1 MKAKFIPISL
11 ILTSLFLILSCHQYD
26 PKEQPVVKVSSG
38 LRPEISWDPPDGWRI
53 EVYKGQFD
61 GDGFNVL
68 WSCSA
73 NRYAN
78 EMNSPVMYGEP
89 PEEGYGK
96 PAPPLEPG
104 EIYTIVVDRHDD
116 KGSGDGFTN
125 TRKRYMGT
133 ITFIAWKINGKIL

>member
-1 MKAKFIPISL
+1 MKTRS
-11 ILTSLFLILSCHQYD
+11 ILTILLIAFSLSIVSCHRYD

-38 LRPEISWDPPDGWRI
+38 LRPEISWDPPNAWRI
-53 EVYKGQFD
+53 QVYEGQFD
-61 GDGFNVL
+61 GDGFKVL

-78 EMNSPVMYGEP
+78 EMNSPVVYGEP
-89 PEEGYGK
+89 PEDGYGE
-96 PAPPLEPG
+96 PAPPLEAG
-104 EIYTIVVDRHDD
+104 EIYTIIVDRHDD

-133 ITFIAWKINGKIL
+133 ITFVATED